1 MATPP
6 KIPGAGAFLEK
17 DSGTPAPPAPR
28 LVATAARLLVVAA
41 CVQLVASIVAV
52 IYSVSAERLASIKAS
67 QATMTGN
74 VPSLEALRNMGVLTV
89 VLAGLATV
97 CAYLLFAWFLR
108 KGRSWARVA
117 VGVLA
122 ALTCVQLV
130 GITLPL
136 GLTTVAQL
144 ILGGAA
150 LALCY
155 LPEPNK
161 FFADMKAL
169 RA

>member
-6 KIPGAGAFLEK
+6 KFPGAGAFLDK
-17 DSGTPAPPAPR
+17 NSGNPAPPAPR
-28 LVATAARLLVVAA
+28 LVATAARLLAVAA
-41 CVQLVASIVAV
+41 CVQVLASTVAV
-52 IYSVSAERLASIKAS
+52 IYAVSPERLASIEAS
-67 QATMTGN
+67 RATMAGN
-74 VPSLEALRNMGVLTV
+74 VPSLEALRNMGIITV

-130 GITLPL
+130 GITFPL

-144 ILGGAA
+144 FLGGVA

-155 LPEPNK
+155 LPEPSE
-161 FFADMKAL
+161 FFAGMKAA